1 MKHFV
6 YAFYSPSYE
15 MVKIGKSSNIENR
28 WKQLSHWRFSADK
41 SFALCC
47 NSQNAQKRI
56 EDTLKIFFERYPSI
70 EALSTN
76 QDGYTECFDI
86 RIMEDVRDFFQY
98 FSKRYSNDYTYVENI
113 KPFLNLPKTY
123 REVIETGSMVYFSNT
138 FSDEVVLSDDFE
150 MKIISKKEAIDFLGI
165 DPADF

>member
-6 YAFYSPSYE
+6 YALYSPSYE

-70 EALSTN
+70 EALSTK
-76 QDGYTECFDI
+76 QDGYTECFDL

-98 FSKRYSNDYTYVENI
+98 FSKRYSNDYTYLQNI
-113 KPFLNLPKTY
+113 KPLLNLHKY
-123 REVIETGSMVYFSNT
+123 K
-138 FSDEVVLSDDFE
+138 
-150 MKIISKKEAIDFLGI
+150 KIIEAPLVELAESLCRAVERDGFEIKVISSQEAIDSLGI

>member
-6 YAFYSPSYE
+6 YAFYSASYE
-15 MVKIGKSSNIENR
+15 MVKIGKSSHIENR
-28 WKQLSHWRFSADK
+28 WKELSHWNFSADK
-41 SFALCC
+41 SFALLCT
-47 NSQNAQKRI
+47 SSHAQKRI
-56 EDTLKIFFERYPSI
+56 EDTLKIFFNKHPSI

-98 FSKRYSNDYTYVENI
+98 FSKRYSHDYTYIENI

-123 REVIETGSMVYFSNT
+123 RKYREVGIVPFLNA
-138 FSDEVVLSDDFE
+138 FSDEVVLSDDFC
-150 MKIISKKEAIDFLGI
+150 MKILSRDEAIELLEI